1 MSIFDIFAKLEQEQ
15 KNKSYS
21 RKSKNADRIFFPC
34 HLFVFVDL
42 HYLIYKVFTGC
53 NVENAAFTPTCCAE
67 RVALFKAISEGER
80 EFKKIAV
87 AGGKSGNIG
96 SVCTPCGVC
105 RQALSEFCKADFK
118 IICAGNDEVKTFTL
132 SELLPHSFSSEDVL

>member
-1 MSIFDIFAKLEQEQ
+1 MTDAELAVLAVKAME
-15 KNKSYS
+15 NSYS
-21 RKSKNADRIFFPC
+21 PYSGFKVGAALESKSG
-34 HLFVFVDL
+34 
-42 HYLIYKVFTGC
+42 KVFTGC

-67 RVALFKAISEGER
+67 RVALFKGISEGER

-87 AGGKSGNIG
+87 AGGKNGNID

-105 RQALSEFCKADFK
+105 RQALSEFCGADFK
-118 IICAGNDEVKTFTL
+118 IICAGRDEVKTFTL

>member
-1 MSIFDIFAKLEQEQ
+1 MTDSELAVLAVKAME
-15 KNKSYS
+15 NSYS
-21 RKSKNADRIFFPC
+21 PYSGFKVGAALESKSG
-34 HLFVFVDL
+34 
-42 HYLIYKVFTGC
+42 KVFTGC

-67 RVALFKAISEGER
+67 RVALFKAVSEGER

-87 AGGKSGNIG
+87 AGGKSGNID

-105 RQALSEFCKADFK
+105 RQALAEFCGADFK
-118 IICAGNDEVKTFTL
+118 IICAGRDEVKSFTL